1 MKTGKIQPLSIGS
14 LVRDVD
20 MGDIGIVVGPLVE
33 VNLGAMGFCRTQ
45 LVLWQDHRE
54 PVDMDMSALES
65 GWVEVISEN
74 R

>member
-20 MGDIGIVVGPLVE
+20 MGDIGIIVGPLVE
-33 VNLGAMGFCRTQ
+33 VNLGAMGFCRSQ
-45 LVLWQDHRE
+45 LVLWQNHLE
-54 PVDMDMSALES
+54 PVDMDISAIRD